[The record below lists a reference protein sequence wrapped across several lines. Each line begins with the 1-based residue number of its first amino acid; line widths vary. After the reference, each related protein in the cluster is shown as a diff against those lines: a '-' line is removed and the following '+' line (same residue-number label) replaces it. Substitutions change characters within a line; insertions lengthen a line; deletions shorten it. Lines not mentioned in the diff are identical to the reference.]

1 MQVELKRINENC
13 HFKAVGSA
21 GVEVNI
27 DGAPSIGGQN
37 AGARPMELI
46 LMGLGGCTAMDV
58 ISILKKQKQKID
70 DLKITIDGERL
81 VGQIP
86 SIFKTINVHYIFKG
100 ELEEKKVK
108 HAIELS
114 MEKYCS
120 VTAILN
126 KTAKIDYSFSI
137 EI

>member
-1 MQVELKRINENC
+1 MQVELNRVNENC

-37 AGARPMELI
+37 AGARPMELL

-58 ISILKKQKQKID
+58 VSILKKQKQKID
-70 DLKITIDGERL
+70 ELKITVNAERL
-81 VGQIP
+81 ENEIP
-86 SIFKTINVHYIFKG
+86 SIFKSINVHYLFKG
-100 ELEEKKVK
+100 ELEDKKIK

-126 KTAKIDYSFSI
+126 KTAKIDYSFTI
-137 EI
+137 EK

>member
-1 MQVELKRINENC
+1 MQVELNRVNEHC
-13 HFKAVGSA
+13 HFKATGSA
-21 GVEVNI
+21 GVEINI
-27 DGAPSIGGQN
+27 DGASSIGGQN

-70 DLKITIDGERL
+70 ELKITIDGDRIEN
-81 VGQIP
+81 QIP
-86 SIFKTINVHYIFKG
+86 SIFKTINVHYQFKG

-126 KTAKIDYSFSI
+126 KTAVINYSFSL
-137 EI
+137 EK